1 MKNDVSVFI
10 KNNRQYQSTFVVKA
24 TKEVEDGEGNKTK
37 RVFVKFTK
45 VFEPLRTDPVTG
57 NLLSTG
63 FTEVSKEE
71 FVDLMKLKVF
81 SRFIEKGSFVCYDE
95 APEGALL
102 DSQIVSS
109 LRSEN
114 SALKERIKEL
124 ETLVG
129 ISLNGKEKEE
139 PKKKSSN
146 KKKNEQVEA
155 PPVEEEE
162 EKIYEENEPSEDS
175 ETPEF

>member
-71 FVDLMKLKVF
+71 FGDLMKLKVF
-81 SRFIEKGSFVCYDE
+81 SKFIEKGSFVCYDE

-114 SALKERIKEL
+114 NALKERIKEL
-124 ETLVG
+124 ETLIGV
-129 ISLNGKEKEE
+129 SLNGKENTN
-139 PKKKSSN
+139 KKGSN
-146 KKKNEQVEA
+146 KKKTTKVEDT
-155 PPVEEEE
+155 PVEEE
-162 EKIYEENEPSEDS
+162 INEENESSENS

>member
-45 VFEPLRTDPVTG
+45 VFEPLRADPVTG
-57 NLLSTG
+57 NLISTG

-71 FVDLMKLKVF
+71 FSDLMKLKVF
-81 SRFIEKGSFVCYDE
+81 SKFIEKGSFVCYDE

-114 SALKERIKEL
+114 NALKERIKEL

-129 ISLNGKEKEE
+129 VSLDGKENT
-139 PKKKSSN
+139 KKNGTN
-146 KKKNEQVEA
+146 KKKTAKAEDT
-155 PPVEEEE
+155 PVEEEE
-162 EKIYEENEPSEDS
+162 EEINEENS

>member
-37 RVFVKFTK
+37 RAFVKFTK

-71 FVDLMKLKVF
+71 FGDLMKLKVF
-81 SRFIEKGSFVCYDE
+81 SKFIENGSFVCYDE

-114 SALKERIKEL
+114 NALKERIKEL
-124 ETLVG
+124 ETLLGVS
-129 ISLNGKEKEE
+129 IKGKENT
-139 PKKKSSN
+139 KKKGTN
-146 KKKNEQVEA
+146 KKKTDQVEDT
-155 PPVEEEE
+155 PVEEEE
-162 EKIYEENEPSEDS
+162 EEINEEDS

>member
-71 FVDLMKLKVF
+71 FGDLMKLKVF
-81 SRFIEKGSFVCYDE
+81 SKFIEKGSFVCYDE

-102 DSQIVSS
+102 DSQIVTSI
-109 LRSEN
+109 RSEN
-114 SALKERIKEL
+114 NALKERIKEL

-129 ISLNGKEKEE
+129 VSLNGKENT
-139 PKKKSSN
+139 KKKGT
-146 KKKNEQVEA
+146 KKKKTDQVEDT
-155 PPVEEEE
+155 PVEEEE
-162 EKIYEENEPSEDS
+162 EEINEENS

>member
-71 FVDLMKLKVF
+71 FSDLMKLKVF
-81 SRFIEKGSFVCYDE
+81 SKFIEKGSFVCYDE

-114 SALKERIKEL
+114 NALKERIKEL
-124 ETLVG
+124 ETLLGV
-129 ISLNGKEKEE
+129 SLNGKE
-139 PKKKSSN
+139 N
-146 KKKNEQVEA
+146 KKKNGTNKKKTTQVEDT
-155 PPVEEEE
+155 PVEEEE
-162 EKIYEENEPSEDS
+162 EEINEEDEFSENS

>member
-71 FVDLMKLKVF
+71 FGDLMKLKVF
-81 SRFIEKGSFVCYDE
+81 SKFIEKGSFVCYDE

-114 SALKERIKEL
+114 NALKERIKEL

-129 ISLNGKEKEE
+129 VSLNGKE
-139 PKKKSSN
+139 N
-146 KKKNEQVEA
+146 KKKNGTNKKKTDQVEDT
-155 PPVEEEE
+155 PVEEEE
-162 EKIYEENEPSEDS
+162 EEINEENEFSENS

>member
-71 FVDLMKLKVF
+71 FGDLMKLKVF
-81 SRFIEKGSFVCYDE
+81 SKFIEKGSFVCYDE

-114 SALKERIKEL
+114 NALKERIKEL
-124 ETLVG
+124 ETVIG
-129 ISLNGKEKEE
+129 ISLNGKETTN
-139 PKKKSSN
+139 KKGSN
-146 KKKNEQVEA
+146 KKKTTKVEDT
-155 PPVEEEE
+155 PVEEE
-162 EKIYEENEPSEDS
+162 INEENESSENS

>member
-71 FVDLMKLKVF
+71 FGDLMKLKVF
-81 SRFIEKGSFVCYDE
+81 SKFIEKGSFVCYDE

-114 SALKERIKEL
+114 NALKERVKEL
-124 ETLVG
+124 ETVIG
-129 ISLNGKEKEE
+129 ISLNGKETTN
-139 PKKKSSN
+139 KKGSN
-146 KKKNEQVEA
+146 KKKTTKVEDT
-155 PPVEEEE
+155 PVEEEE
-162 EKIYEENEPSEDS
+162 EEINEENESSENS

>member
-10 KNNRQYQSTFVVKA
+10 KNNRQYQSTFVVKT

-71 FVDLMKLKVF
+71 FSDLMKLKVF
-81 SRFIEKGSFVCYDE
+81 SKFIENGSFVCYDE

-114 SALKERIKEL
+114 NALKERIKEL
-124 ETLVG
+124 ETLLGV
-129 ISLNGKEKEE
+129 SLNGKE
-139 PKKKSSN
+139 N
-146 KKKNEQVEA
+146 KKKNSSTKKKTDQVEDT
-155 PPVEEEE
+155 PVEEEE
-162 EKIYEENEPSEDS
+162 EEINEENEFSENS

>member
-24 TKEVEDGEGNKTK
+24 TKEVEDGEGNKAK

-71 FVDLMKLKVF
+71 FGDLMKLKVF
-81 SRFIEKGSFVCYDE
+81 SKFIEKGSFVCYDE

-114 SALKERIKEL
+114 NALKERIKEL
-124 ETLVG
+124 ETVIG
-129 ISLNGKEKEE
+129 ISLNGKETTN
-139 PKKKSSN
+139 KKGSN
-146 KKKNEQVEA
+146 KKKTTKVEDT
-155 PPVEEEE
+155 PVEKE
-162 EKIYEENEPSEDS
+162 INEENESSENS

>member
-71 FVDLMKLKVF
+71 FSDLMKLKVF
-81 SRFIEKGSFVCYDE
+81 SKFIEKGSFVCYDE

-114 SALKERIKEL
+114 AALKERIKEL

-129 ISLNGKEKEE
+129 VSLNGKENT
-139 PKKKSSN
+139 KKKGTN
-146 KKKNEQVEA
+146 KKKTAEVEDT
-155 PPVEEEE
+155 PVEEEE
-162 EKIYEENEPSEDS
+162 EEINEENESSEDS

>member
-37 RVFVKFTK
+37 RAFVKFTK

-63 FTEVSKEE
+63 YTEVSKAE
-71 FVDLMKLKVF
+71 FADLMKLKVF
-81 SRFIEKGSFVCYDE
+81 SKFIEKGSFVYYDE

-114 SALKERIKEL
+114 NSLKERIKEL
-124 ETLVG
+124 ETLIGV
-129 ISLNGKEKEE
+129 SLGGKEKENT
-139 PKKKSSN
+139 KKKSGGKN
-146 KKKNEQVEA
+146 KPAPVEA

-162 EKIYEENEPSEDS
+162 GIDEEDESSESS

>member
-71 FVDLMKLKVF
+71 FSDLMKLKVF
-81 SRFIEKGSFVCYDE
+81 SKFIEKGSFVCYDE

-102 DSQIVSS
+102 DSQIISS

-114 SALKERIKEL
+114 NALKERIKEL

-129 ISLNGKEKEE
+129 VSLDGKENT
-139 PKKKSSN
+139 KKNGTN
-146 KKKNEQVEA
+146 KKKTEQVEDT
-155 PPVEEEE
+155 PVEEEE
-162 EKIYEENEPSEDS
+162 EEINEENS

>member
-71 FVDLMKLKVF
+71 FADLMKLKVF
-81 SRFIEKGSFVCYDE
+81 SKFIEKGSFVCYDE

-114 SALKERIKEL
+114 NALKERVKEL
-124 ETLVG
+124 ETVIG
-129 ISLNGKEKEE
+129 ISLNGKETTN
-139 PKKKSSN
+139 KKGSN
-146 KKKNEQVEA
+146 KKKTTKVEDT
-155 PPVEEEE
+155 PVEEEE
-162 EKIYEENEPSEDS
+162 EEINEENESSENS